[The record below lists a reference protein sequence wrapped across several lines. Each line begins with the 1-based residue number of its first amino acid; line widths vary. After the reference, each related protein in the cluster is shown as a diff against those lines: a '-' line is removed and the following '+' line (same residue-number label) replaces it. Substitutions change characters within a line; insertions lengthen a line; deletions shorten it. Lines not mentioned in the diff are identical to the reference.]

1 MATAHHRKKQPEEV
15 RAALLRAA
23 ARLMVERGPQAAT
36 LDAVARAA
44 GVSKGGLLHHFPGKQ
59 ALFEALSEDLMNRFA
74 ARVAASDSRG
84 PEPRGA
90 AARAYLRATAA
101 MIGEPSD
108 MELWRGL
115 LMAEIAEPEA
125 RSSWRDWAAEQV
137 RLDRSDGAADPTA
150 LLICRLASDGLWL
163 ADMLG
168 LYAIDPAVRTAVVQ
182 RLERLTDVP
191 PPDQASPDQKSP
203 EQESPGQEL
212 PDQEPPP

>member
-23 ARLMVERGPQAAT
+23 ARLLVERGPQAAT

-44 GVSKGGLLHHFPGKQ
+44 CVSKGGLLHHFAGKQ
-59 ALFEALSEDLMNRFA
+59 ALLEALSEDLMTRFA
-74 ARVAASDSRG
+74 ARVAEADACG
-84 PEPRGA
+84 PKSRGA

-101 MIGEPSD
+101 MIGDPED
-108 MELWRGL
+108 MALWRGL
-115 LMAEIAEPEA
+115 LMAEIAEPDA
-125 RSSWRDWAAEQV
+125 RSAWRDWTAEQG
-137 RLDRSDGAADPTA
+137 RLDRSDDAADPTA

-168 LYAIDPAVRTAVVQ
+168 LYGIDPAARAAIVA
-182 RLERLTDVP
+182 RLDRLTDAAP
-191 PPDQASPDQKSP
+191 T
-203 EQESPGQEL
+203 EEES